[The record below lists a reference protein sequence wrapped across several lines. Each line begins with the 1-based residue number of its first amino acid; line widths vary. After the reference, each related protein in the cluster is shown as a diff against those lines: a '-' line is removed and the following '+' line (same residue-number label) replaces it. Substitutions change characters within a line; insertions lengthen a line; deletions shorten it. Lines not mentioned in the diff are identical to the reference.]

1 MAQGPNAPRNQD
13 RRDRR
18 EAWRIVMGFAVLL
31 LLTVIAAVVLWPSLD
46 AMTTAHLAPGLG
58 LKASFAWGFGV
69 TFAVFVVFA
78 MVAGDGVF
86 GELPIM
92 LGAFLGFWV
101 IFSLSL
107 AWIF

>member
-1 MAQGPNAPRNQD
+1 MAQDPNERRNMDHRD
-13 RRDRR
+13 RRD
-18 EAWRIVMGFAVLL
+18 AWRIVLGFAVLL
-31 LLTVIAAVVLWPSLD
+31 LLAGIAAVVIWPAIEAL
-46 AMTTAHLAPGLG
+46 TATHLAPGLG
-58 LKASFAWGFGV
+58 IKPAFAWGFGL

-101 IFSLSL
+101 IFSLSI